1 MISTTFKV
9 TLDIHDI
16 YSQFRL
22 RIKKGDTSGRLLV
35 TLTQLGKP
43 YHITEDCYA
52 VLAGVKEDG
61 SILHNK
67 CEIEDDVIIYHF
79 TEKTTS
85 TAGIIPCD
93 IIIYDSNGT
102 ELVSPHFT
110 MEVYDS
116 VYSEEE
122 VESSNEFN
130 SLNKLIVAANN
141 LVNNVT
147 EKLNNGEFV
156 GEQGIQGEQGPKG
169 EATEM
174 YAQETPNFDKPAGTI
189 WLETATGNVYQHE
202 GGYSVALKG
211 NIRGP
216 QGERGI
222 QGERGPAGVIKFI
235 SVASLPTENIETG
248 AIYLVPVADST
259 EEENRFTEYVY
270 IDGKWEVIGAISI
283 QVDHSEYVKFTDY
296 ASKEKAGVVKVN
308 NQTNGK
314 GIAIDTNGEIGIYQ
328 ALPSNITGKNNEYRP
343 ITPKNMD
350 LAWKVS
356 ATTNTEEWTDE
367 EKASACETIGA
378 VKRATTTSGW
388 LLYGREGAT
397 EKTFSSISS
406 ANNGKI
412 TNGVI
417 PRYQHSS
424 NATEMDPVSVLLTG
438 TPLHSYHATTKKYV
452 DNLPDNLTLTDEQ
465 KAKWLEWLGASSVT
479 PTYVHNIKIDVGALA
494 TAYITIMN
502 KNASEFTKA
511 TLINTLQGGVVQAS
525 GVYLNQGHIVGVEA
539 TSLRELVVYVA
550 PKEASIASPS
560 QFAVDTLQNTIT
572 VTDRVVTI

>member
-1 MISTTFKV
+1 MISTTFKC

-22 RIKKGDTSGRLLV
+22 RIKKGDTSGRLLI

-43 YHITEDCYA
+43 YHITDDCYA

-67 CEIEDDVIIYHF
+67 CEIEDDVIVYHF
-79 TEKTTS
+79 TDKTTS
-85 TAGIIPCD
+85 TAGIISCD

-156 GEQGIQGEQGPKG
+156 GEQGPQGPQGSKG
-169 EATEM
+169 EATEA

-189 WLETATGNVYQHE
+189 WIETVTGNVYQHE
-202 GGYSVALKG
+202 GGYSVTLKG

-216 QGERGI
+216 QGI
-222 QGERGPAGVIKFI
+222 QGEKGEKGDKGEAGAIKFI
-235 SVASLPTENIETG
+235 SVASLPAENIEAG

-259 EEENRFTEYVY
+259 EEENRFTEYAY
-270 IDGKWEVIGAISI
+270 IDGKWEVLGAISI
-283 QVDHSEYVKFTDY
+283 QVDHSEYVKFTDL
-296 ASKEKAGVVKVN
+296 ATNTKAGVVKVESWAPV
-308 NQTNGK
+308 TLDKNGSIIVQPTTK
-314 GIAIDTNGEIGIYQ
+314 ANIEERNKNRLLRVIDLDY
-328 ALPSNITGKNNEYRP
+328 
-343 ITPKNMD
+343 
-350 LAWKVS
+350 AWKAG

-367 EKASACETIGA
+367 EKAAACETIGA
-378 VKRATTTSGW
+378 VKQATTTSLW
-388 LLYGREGAT
+388 YIYGREGN
-397 EKTFSSISS
+397 KDKIFGSISS
-406 ANNGKI
+406 ANNAKI
-412 TNGVI
+412 ASGSI

-424 NATEMDPVSVLLTG
+424 NDTETDPASVLLTG
-438 TPLHSYHATTKKYV
+438 TPQYSYHATPKKYV
-452 DNLPDNLTLTDEQ
+452 DDLIAGIQAQIGTTTKLY
-465 KAKWLEWLGASSVT
+465 A
-479 PTYVHNIKIDVGALA
+479 HNIEIKVAALA
-494 TAYITIMN
+494 TIYITIMN
-502 KNASEFTKA
+502 NNASAFTIG
-511 TLINTLQGGVVQAS
+511 TLINLLQGGVVQAS
-525 GVYLNQGHIVGVEA
+525 GVYINQGHVVGLKA
-539 TSLRELVVYVA
+539 TGLTKLVVYVA
-550 PKEASIASPS
+550 IASDNPNTGS
-560 QFAVDTLQNTIT
+560 ASEFEVDAIQNTTT
-572 VTDRVVTI
+572 VTDRVVNIM